1 MGNLQDEVNKVSMK
15 YVQEIAKLKVG
26 SDDALKALND
36 LKTFSD
42 AMKALNEGNAKA
54 LEAEA
59 KVEEV
64 EVKRA
69 EAKTKEREA
78 DIKERE
84 LEIKA
89 EEVKV
94 KQAEAETK
102 AREAEIHEADV
113 QVKREANAISL
124 AAAQADQKLRAE
136 ENAIQREENRSR
148 SKVNVANMIVDTGV
162 KCLGIGASAGLTLFA
177 TYVAETGMWTQKAG
191 SQYNF
196 KISDFVK
203 FIGRV
208 GR

>member
-1 MGNLQDEVNKVSMK
+1 MGNLQDEVNKVSMR
-15 YVQEIAKLKVG
+15 YVQEIGKLKVG
-26 SDDALKALND
+26 TDDALKAIND
-36 LKTFSD
+36 FRSFSD
-42 AMKALNEGNAKA
+42 AVKNISESNAKY

-59 KVEEV
+59 KAEEV

-89 EEVKV
+89 
-94 KQAEAETK
+94 
-102 AREAEIHEADV
+102 REAEIKQTEAEVHEADV

-124 AAAQADQKLRAE
+124 ASAQADQKLRAE

-148 SKVNVANMIVDTGV
+148 AKVNVANTIVDTGV
-162 KCLGIGASAGLTLFA
+162 KCLGITASAGLTLFA